1 MEPATP
7 SLDRLRRLL
16 DAMQGLPVLVVGD
29 LMLDRYLK
37 GSVERISPEA
47 PVPVVAVREREQ
59 RLGGAA
65 NVARNLAALGGAPRL
80 VGLRGADETGAALVA
95 ALTAA
100 GIPADDLVVEA
111 GRPTTVKTRILGA
124 GQQICRVDSEER
136 RPATGET
143 LAALE
148 SGARALLAG
157 ARALVLSDYGKGVL
171 VEALVTALVAA
182 ARAQGTP
189 VIVDPKEGHFA
200 AYRGVD
206 LVTPNKAE
214 AGGSFGLPIRSEAD
228 LERVGA
234 GLMQRLALKALMITL
249 GEGGIALFTGE
260 GPSRRFPA
268 KARRVFDVTGA
279 GDTVVATLALA
290 LAAGAS
296 MEEGAVLANH
306 AAGIVVGEIGTAAVT
321 PGELLAALLDEELRE
336 ATSPDGEAPILSR
349 AEAVAWAEQ
358 ARARGRRIVFTNGCF
373 DVLHAGHR
381 ALLAEAAAQGDCLIV
396 GLNSDA
402 SVRRLKG
409 PTRPVNGEADR
420 AALLA
425 HLRSVDAVTL
435 FDEDTPLALIEA
447 LRPAVLVKGGEY
459 AEAEIVGAAELQRW
473 GGRVHRAGMLPGY
486 SSTAT
491 IAKQKDGQTRAGAD
505 ARRPSQQG
513 SNE

>member
-1 MEPATP
+1 MDPAP
-7 SLDRLRRLL
+7 ASLDRLRRCI
-16 DAMQGLPVLVVGD
+16 DAMQGLPVLVLGD
-29 LMLDRYLK
+29 AMLDLYLN

-47 PVPVVAVREREQ
+47 PVPVVAIRTRER

-65 NVARNLAALGGAPRL
+65 NVARNIAALGGRPRL
-80 VGLRGADETGAALVA
+80 VALRGEDEAGQELAGALAQ
-95 ALTAA
+95 A
-100 GIPADDLVVEA
+100 GIGAEDLVVDPS
-111 GRPTTVKTRILGA
+111 RPTTVKTRILGA

-136 RPATGET
+136 RPAAGEA
-143 LAALE
+143 LAALT
-148 SGARALLAG
+148 ARAIALLGEAK
-157 ARALVLSDYGKGVL
+157 ALLLSDYGKGVL
-171 VEALVTALVAA
+171 ADPLVTAVVAA
-182 ARAQGTP
+182 ARERGIP

-200 AYRGVD
+200 AYQGVD

-234 GLMQRLALKALMITL
+234 GLMERLQLKALMITL

-268 KARRVFDVTGA
+268 TARKVFDVTGA

-296 MEEGAVLANH
+296 LDEGAVLANH

-321 PGELLAALLDEELRE
+321 PAQLVAAILDEQLRE
-336 ATSPDGEAPILSR
+336 SAELPREALILTR
-349 AEAVAWAEQ
+349 EAAAAWAAE
-358 ARARGRRIVFTNGCF
+358 ARARGERVVFTNGCF

-381 ALLAEAAAQGDCLIV
+381 ALLAEAAAQGDLLIV

-402 SVRRLKG
+402 SVTRLKG
-409 PTRPVNGEADR
+409 PGRPVNTEADR
-420 AALLA
+420 AQLVA

-435 FDEDTPLALIEA
+435 FAEDTPLALIEA
-447 LRPAVLVKGGEY
+447 LRPDVLVKGGEY
-459 AEAEIVGAAELQRW
+459 AEADIVGAAAVKGW
-473 GGRVHRAGMLPGY
+473 GGRVHRCAMLPGR

-491 IAKQKDGQTRAGAD
+491 IEKQKDGQ
-505 ARRPSQQG
+505 ARG
-513 SNE
+513 SR

>member
-1 MEPATP
+1 MDPAP
-7 SLDRLRRLL
+7 ASLDRLRRCI
-16 DAMQGLPVLVVGD
+16 DAMQGLPVLVLGD
-29 LMLDRYLK
+29 AMLDVYLN
-37 GSVERISPEA
+37 GSVDRISPEA
-47 PVPVVAVREREQ
+47 PVPVVAIRTREQ

-65 NVARNLAALGGAPRL
+65 NVARNIAALGGRPRL
-80 VGLRGADETGAALVA
+80 VALRGEDEAGKDLAGAL
-95 ALTAA
+95 LQA
-100 GIPADDLVVEA
+100 GIGAEDLVVDP

-136 RPATGET
+136 RPAAG
-143 LAALE
+143 AALADLT
-148 SGARALLAG
+148 ARAL
-157 ARALVLSDYGKGVL
+157 ALLGEAKALLLSDYGKGVL
-171 VEALVTALVAA
+171 ADPLVTAVVAA
-182 ARAQGTP
+182 ARERGIP

-228 LERVGA
+228 LERVGE
-234 GLMQRLALKALMITL
+234 GLMERLQLKALMITL

-268 KARRVFDVTGA
+268 TAREVFDVTGA

-296 MEEGAVLANH
+296 LDEGAVLANH

-321 PGELLAALLDEELRE
+321 PAQLVAAILDEQLRE
-336 ATSPDGEAPILSR
+336 AAEPVGEALTLTR
-349 AEAVAWAEQ
+349 EAAAAWAAE
-358 ARARGRRIVFTNGCF
+358 ARARGQRVVFTNGCF

-381 ALLAEAAAQGDCLIV
+381 ALLAEAAAQGDLLIV

-402 SVRRLKG
+402 SVTRLKG
-409 PTRPVNGEADR
+409 PGRPVNTEADR
-420 AALLA
+420 AQLVA

-435 FDEDTPLALIEA
+435 FAEDTPLALIEA
-447 LRPAVLVKGGEY
+447 LRPDVLVKGGEY
-459 AEAEIVGAAELQRW
+459 AEADIVGAAAVKGW
-473 GGRVHRAGMLPGY
+473 GGRVHRSAMLPGR

-491 IAKQKDGQTRAGAD
+491 IEKQKDGQ
-505 ARRPSQQG
+505 ARG
-513 SNE
+513 SR